1 MLDLKLCFT
10 IITSLAT
17 AIAYHHCSSITRGAL
32 LTEGTLHQLQ
42 IPVQPTRL
50 RNYLHKWKNTLNIHY
65 HMDTTITNGTTVFTP
80 TQTKNL
86 HSARDFCKSMDSTPC
101 SVPITKD
108 IINKDGIRYYTSYRI
123 AYNKNNLF
131 CVFDKLDITS
141 NDNCIYQLQ
150 RLKKVYK
157 LEGLK
162 AEMELQK

>member
-1 MLDLKLCFT
+1 
-10 IITSLAT
+10 
-17 AIAYHHCSSITRGAL
+17 
-32 LTEGTLHQLQ
+32 
-42 IPVQPTRL
+42 
-50 RNYLHKWKNTLNIHY
+50 
-65 HMDTTITNGTTVFTP
+65 MDTTITNGTTVFTP